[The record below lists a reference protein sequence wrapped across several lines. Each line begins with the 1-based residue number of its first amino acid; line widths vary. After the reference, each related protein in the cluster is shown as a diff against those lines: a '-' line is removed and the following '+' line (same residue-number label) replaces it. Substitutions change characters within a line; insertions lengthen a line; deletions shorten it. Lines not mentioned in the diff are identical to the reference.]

1 MCIKEIDK
9 VSARRVDWDGLAWE
23 DGFGMG
29 GLVRAADWAEIGER
43 VRAEDWAEI
52 GERVRAEE
60 GWPGWHRWIGARGG

>member
-1 MCIKEIDK
+1 MCTKEIDK
-9 VSARRVDWDGLAWE
+9 VGARRMDWDGLAWV

-43 VRAEDWAEI
+43 VRAED
-52 GERVRAEE
+52 

>member
-1 MCIKEIDK
+1 
-9 VSARRVDWDGLAWE
+9 
-23 DGFGMG
+23 MG

>member
-1 MCIKEIDK
+1 M
-9 VSARRVDWDGLAWE
+9 RGR
-23 DGFGMG
+23 
-29 GLVRAADWAEIGER
+29 VRAADWAEIGER

>member
-1 MCIKEIDK
+1 MCTKEIDK
-9 VSARRVDWDGLAWE
+9 VGARRVDWDGLAWE

-43 VRAEDWAEI
+43 VRAED
-52 GERVRAEE
+52 